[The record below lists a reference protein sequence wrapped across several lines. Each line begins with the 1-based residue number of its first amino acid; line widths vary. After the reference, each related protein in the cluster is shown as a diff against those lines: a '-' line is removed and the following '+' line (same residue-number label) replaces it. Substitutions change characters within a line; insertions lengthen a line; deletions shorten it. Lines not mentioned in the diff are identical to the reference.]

1 MARFTYHSR
10 LPGNLV
16 ALIGAGAVITFV
28 AFVGLVKTLHHPPA
42 WLYVFFSV
50 FIGAGVLALAVSRFI
65 DLLDGRRVKY
75 SEAGDVVDAVAEHL
89 RLAIEG
95 SRELSHPLA
104 DAAIR

>member
-1 MARFTYHSR
+1 MARFIYHSR

-16 ALIGAGAVITFV
+16 AMIGAGAVIAFV
-28 AFVGLVKTLHHPPA
+28 VLVGLVKTLHHPPA
-42 WLYVFFSV
+42 WLCVFFSV
-50 FIGAGVLALAVSRFI
+50 FIGAVVLALGVSRFV
-65 DLLDGRRVKY
+65 DLLDGRGMKY
-75 SEAGDVVDAVAEHL
+75 CEADDVVEPVAEHL